1 MGKSRVKEYFDT
13 LSSTPIR
20 FSPYAILKTGLVS
33 SQTILNI
40 EDYMLICSPY
50 HISMR
55 NSVLLL
61 ILSQEETS
69 FFQHYQDQ
77 SCSLSLT
84 FQKPGSGHPEIFD
97 VKGNL
102 DRIGPVKD
110 RQNLCMIDIGFS
122 DHPPKLVELLGD
134 FILGHNAL
142 KGYYDTYRGK
152 EITMNDHMAR
162 MLRFNNYLEC
172 FFNQQKYR
180 GRLEAISV
188 NRIVFDIPADTQNV
202 LEGNS
207 FSCKLYF
214 QLYQFVVHGS
224 IDEIEGYKEGTLRV
238 YATIAFAPELI
249 EIMDDYFYR
258 LTHAMGDSM
267 TQAVTS

>member
-13 LSSTPIR
+13 LSGTPIR

-50 HISMR
+50 QISMR
-55 NSVLLL
+55 NSIMLL
-61 ILSQEETS
+61 ILSTEETS

-77 SCSLSLT
+77 TCSLSLT
-84 FQKPGSGHPEIFD
+84 FQKPGTGHPEIFD
-97 VKGNL
+97 VKGTVN
-102 DRIGPVKD
+102 RIGPVKD
-110 RQNLCMIDIGFS
+110 RQNLCMIDIAFA

-134 FILGHNAL
+134 FLLAHNAL
-142 KGYYDTYRGK
+142 KSYYDTYRGK
-152 EITMNDHMAR
+152 EITMNEHMAR
-162 MLRFNNYLEC
+162 MLRFNNYMEC
-172 FFNQQKYR
+172 FFNQQKCK

-188 NRIVFDIPADTQNV
+188 SRLVFDIPADTENV
-202 LEGNS
+202 LEGIS

-224 IDEIEGYKEGTLRV
+224 IDEIEGYKAGTLRV

-258 LTHAMGDSM
+258 LTHAMDDSM
-267 TQAVTS
+267 AQSVSS